1 MKDLIYDCMN
11 TQKPG
16 INPISYGS
24 DFAIDYTLLLH
35 DLEDYELMKAF
46 IVELEYNDLEPRIEE
61 QMTYCIYQFKK
72 GLFRDDIPDADVM
85 EKDIEKIESMMRL
98 RFEDLECYQADE

>member
-24 DFAIDYTLLLH
+24 GFAIDYTLLLH

-46 IVELEYNDLEPRIEE
+46 IVELEHNDLEPRIEE
-61 QMTYCIYQFKK
+61 QMTYWIYQVKQ

-85 EKDIEKIESMMRL
+85 KKDIEKIESMMRL